1 MGQSVFDLTR
11 AYAITKVPDPE
22 HKARNAFVE
31 IGMNAM
37 MQWFIQSIDPF
48 RPIQLIQIRHTT
60 VILKLATTGSPRNLK
75 KLTGL

>member
-11 AYAITKVPDPE
+11 AYAITQVPDPE
-22 HKARNAFVE
+22 HKARNAYVE

-48 RPIQLIQIRHTT
+48 SSFKIDTK
-60 VILKLATTGSPRNLK
+60 VSA
-75 KLTGL
+75 